1 MSLSYLNLLICL
13 IFNLKRLAFDTR
25 ESRSTLIGS
34 DNEWLLQNYP
44 KLEHFEVNARNGQRI
59 DELKNFFELN
69 PNVQSFSTTADFLWK
84 NRHSILDISTNF
96 TFQEL
101 AIKLDRASSMDS
113 PKEFTNFL
121 NDLHNR
127 QFFKRLKV
135 YYPNGF
141 GKEVIEGVD
150 PLNVLVKLYFET
162 FGNSDLM
169 GINELALE
177 NLEELCICPQ
187 GPVDVTINRLL
198 TTVI

>member
-101 AIKLDRASSMDS
+101 AIKFDRASSMDS

-169 GINELALE
+169 GINE
-177 NLEELCICPQ
+177 
-187 GPVDVTINRLL
+187 
-198 TTVI
+198 